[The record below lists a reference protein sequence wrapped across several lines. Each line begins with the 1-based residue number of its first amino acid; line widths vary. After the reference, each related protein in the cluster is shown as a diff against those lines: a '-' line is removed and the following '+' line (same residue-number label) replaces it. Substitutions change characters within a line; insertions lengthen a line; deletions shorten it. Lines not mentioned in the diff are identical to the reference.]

1 MSIDAVR
8 RLGSRML
15 FSPAA
20 SATPSLPNE
29 KDSILYFP
37 VPPAIPSAI
46 ALAKEE
52 ALRDGGTTGLRT
64 IRRAIGRI
72 EAIAIAMKRGLIR
85 KG

>member
-15 FSPAA
+15 FLPAA

-37 VPPAIPSAI
+37 VPPAI

-64 IRRAIGRI
+64 IRRAIGWI